1 MRLSKMIIS
10 VLTGGM
16 FLLTGAAQAQDTWFV
31 DDDGGGN
38 GCTTWVD
45 ACPDLQTA
53 LGLADSG
60 DQIWVAAG
68 TYRPDAGSGD
78 RTATFQLE
86 SGVAIYG
93 GFPTA
98 AATAPSKP
106 ATPIRRPTAPSS
118 AATSEHQP
126 TPPTTATT

>member
-1 MRLSKMIIS
+1 MGISKMIIS
-10 VLTGGM
+10 VLTSGM

-31 DDDGGGN
+31 DDDAGGN

-68 TYRPDAGSGD
+68 TYKPDSGDGD
-78 RTATFQLE
+78 RTTRERRNIGRLC
-86 SGVAIYG
+86 
-93 GFPTA
+93 PT
-98 AATAPSKP
+98 SDRQSR
-106 ATPIRRPTAPSS
+106 RRPGQQHLF
-118 AATSEHQP
+118 AAKSISLRRTNP
-126 TPPTTATT
+126 